1 MTTYAIGDIQGCHS
15 SLLRLLDCLGA
26 SSNDS
31 RFLFVGDLINR
42 GPQSLQTIRKIKV
55 SGNKTKV
62 LLGNHDLHLLAVAHG
77 IRQNHRSD
85 TVQEILDAPDRKDLL
100 DWLRHQPL
108 ALFEDGHLLVHA
120 GVLPQWT
127 VKKTLALAQE
137 VESTLR
143 GPNWLD
149 FLQHMYGNEPA
160 RWRDDLQGYDRL
172 RCIVNALTRI
182 RFCSVDGTMEFT
194 TKEDSTPPESG
205 YMPWFD
211 VPGRKTAD
219 TPIVFGHWSTLGLL
233 QRPNLLGIDT
243 GCVWGGKLTAVRLE
257 DHAIFQVDCPQYCK
271 PG

>member
-15 SLLRLLDCLGA
+15 SLLQLIDRLHA
-26 SSNDS
+26 TSSNS
-31 RFLFVGDLINR
+31 RFIFVGDLINR
-42 GPQSLQTIRKIKV
+42 GPQSLQTIREIKAL
-55 SGNKTKV
+55 GDKAKV
-62 LLGNHDLHLLAVAHG
+62 ILGNHDLHLMAVAYG
-77 IRQNHRSD
+77 IRQSHRSD
-85 TVQEILDAPDRKDLL
+85 TIQEILMAPDLGDVL
-100 DWLRHQPL
+100 DWLRYQPL
-108 ALFEDGHLLVHA
+108 SMFNTGHLLVHA
-120 GVLPQWT
+120 GVVPQWT
-127 VKKTLALAQE
+127 LQQTLSLAGE
-137 VESTLR
+137 VEAVLR
-143 GPNWLD
+143 GPNWLE
-149 FLQHMYGNEPA
+149 FLGHMYGNTPA
-160 RWRDDLQGYDRL
+160 QWSDELHGNNRL

-182 RFCSVDGTMEFT
+182 RYCTADGTMEFA
-194 TKEDSTPPESG
+194 TKEGSVAPESG